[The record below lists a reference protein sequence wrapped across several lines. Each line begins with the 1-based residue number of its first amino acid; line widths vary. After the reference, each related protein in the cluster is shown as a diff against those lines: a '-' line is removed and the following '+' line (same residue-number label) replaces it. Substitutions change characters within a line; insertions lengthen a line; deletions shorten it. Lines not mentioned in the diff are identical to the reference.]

1 MSSPREHW
9 GSKLGFIM
17 AAAGSAIGL
26 GSLWKFPYTIGEN
39 GGGIFVLIYLLF
51 TFLLGVPIFI
61 GELIIGRSSQKSPS
75 GAYYNLSGH
84 SPLWKHAGSIA
95 VFTCFIVLS
104 FYSVVTGWALNYFL
118 MSLSQFSLGRTPDE
132 IQGVFDILISSGDIN
147 LFWHFVAILIC
158 FAIVFGGIRKGIEF
172 WSKILTPALLTILA
186 MLLLY
191 SSQLPG
197 FSEAVS
203 FIFTPDFNK
212 FHPSSAIK
220 ALGLA
225 FFTLS
230 VGLGIILTYGS
241 YMRKDEDIPK
251 TALTI
256 ALMDIT
262 VSLAAALMIF
272 PIIFTFNLEPQA
284 GKGLIFQ
291 TLPILFEKL
300 PGTLVISSVFFL
312 LLVFTALT
320 SSISILEVLVAN
332 LIETYDFS
340 RRKAAIIAAIGV
352 FIFGVPSALVGTNTL
367 FSNWEAI
374 YGKDFFVVI
383 SDLADTWLLPLNG
396 LLACIFS
403 SWVMK
408 QDVVKNEFINGSKW
422 AFLYKPWL
430 FAMRFITPI
439 AILLVILQES
449 QLVNFDALISI

>member
-1 MSSPREHW
+1 
-9 GSKLGFIM
+9 
-17 AAAGSAIGL
+17 
-26 GSLWKFPYTIGEN
+26 
-39 GGGIFVLIYLLF
+39 
-51 TFLLGVPIFI
+51 
-61 GELIIGRSSQKSPS
+61 
-75 GAYYNLSGH
+75 
-84 SPLWKHAGSIA
+84 
-95 VFTCFIVLS
+95 
-104 FYSVVTGWALNYFL
+104 
-118 MSLSQFSLGRTPDE
+118 
-132 IQGVFDILISSGDIN
+132 
-147 LFWHFVAILIC
+147 
-158 FAIVFGGIRKGIEF
+158 
-172 WSKILTPALLTILA
+172 
-186 MLLLY
+186 
-191 SSQLPG
+191 
-197 FSEAVS
+197 
-203 FIFTPDFNK
+203 
-212 FHPSSAIK
+212 
-220 ALGLA
+220 
-225 FFTLS
+225 
-230 VGLGIILTYGS
+230 
-241 YMRKDEDIPK
+241 MRKDEDIPK

-449 QLVNFDALISI
+449 QLVNFDALINI